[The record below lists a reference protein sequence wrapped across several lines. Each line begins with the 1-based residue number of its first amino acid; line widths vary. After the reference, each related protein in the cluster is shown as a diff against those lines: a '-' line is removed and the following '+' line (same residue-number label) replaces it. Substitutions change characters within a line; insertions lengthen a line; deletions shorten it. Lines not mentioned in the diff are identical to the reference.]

1 MTKQQWETV
10 SSRVRAILNYGIAQ
24 TEWLQGCRTARF
36 IAAIPFLA
44 NCGKATE
51 TSFAHLL
58 IYLASLDGS
67 AKQLFFHKPEDDGEV
82 HTRLSPI
89 LNFYGGNEAILGCC
103 RDLLALCM
111 VSNYRKDAEA
121 DQIAGKYNPLTTGIW
136 DVDSLQKK
144 LITAIEQRITPEIAA
159 FYTVEQALR
168 GYWEE

>member
-1 MTKQQWETV
+1 MTKEQWEIV
-10 SSRVRAILNYGIAQ
+10 SSRARAILNFGIAQ

-44 NCGKATE
+44 KCGKATE

-67 AKQLFFHKPEDDGEV
+67 AKQLFFHTPEDDGEV
-82 HTRLSPI
+82 HTRLNPI
-89 LNFYGGNEAILGCC
+89 LSFYGGNEAVLGCC

-121 DQIAGKYNPLTTGIW
+121 DKVAGKYNPLNAGIW
-136 DVDSLQKK
+136 VAQP
-144 LITAIEQRITPEIAA
+144 LIEELKASIGTRITPEIAE
-159 FYTVEQALR
+159 FYTIEEALR
-168 GYWEE
+168 GFWQE